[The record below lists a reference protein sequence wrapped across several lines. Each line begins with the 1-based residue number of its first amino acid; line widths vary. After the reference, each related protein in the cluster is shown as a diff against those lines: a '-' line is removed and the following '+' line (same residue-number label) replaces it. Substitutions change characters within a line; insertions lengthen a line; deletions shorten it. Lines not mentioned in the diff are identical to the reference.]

1 MIRGTVLGGT
11 NNQFEVE
18 RADGTVLL
26 CSIKGK
32 ILRESE
38 GYYNPLAP
46 GDLVEIAPDEHDSA
60 RGQILSLVPRKNHF
74 VRWNQKG
81 KAPQLLASNL
91 DLLVIVSTPAEPPF
105 RPRFVDRALIQ
116 SEAEH
121 IEPLILMNKCDL
133 EFDADT
139 EERLAD
145 WERLGYTVLRA
156 SAKTGEGLDA
166 LVRRLSGKLSA
177 FVGQS
182 GVGKSSLLNALDSGL
197 SLRTSGLSEKYCR
210 GTHTT
215 TRGMLYHLPFGSV
228 PAADAAPGAAAPES
242 AASDAV
248 APGAGLPDA
257 SIIDTPGVRRFVLHD
272 IPAKDLAL
280 YFREMEPLVGTCSW
294 GLSCS
299 HEHEPG
305 CKILEAVYAGVIHE
319 QRYESWQ
326 RIREEIETG
335 SWAD

>member
-1 MIRGTVLGGT
+1 MINGLVLGGT

-18 RADGTVLL
+18 RADGTVCL
-26 CSIKGK
+26 CGIKGK

-46 GDLVEIAPDEHDSA
+46 GDRVEIQVDEHDEA
-60 RGQILSLVPRKNHF
+60 RGQIVSLLPRTNHF

-81 KAPQLLASNL
+81 NAPQLLAANL
-91 DLLVIVSTPAEPPF
+91 DLIVVVTTPAEPPF

-116 SEAEH
+116 ADAEH
-121 IEPLILMNKCDL
+121 ITPLILVNKWDL
-133 EFDADT
+133 ASEPDT
-139 EERLAD
+139 DERLAD
-145 WERLGYTVLRA
+145 WERLGYEILRV
-156 SAKTGEGLDA
+156 SARTGEGMDQLA
-166 LVRRLSGKLSA
+166 ARLSGRVSA

-182 GVGKSSLLNALDSGL
+182 GVGKSSLLNALDERL
-197 SLRTSGLSEKYCR
+197 TLRTGGLSEKYGR

-215 TRGMLYHLPFGSV
+215 TKGMLFHLPPAPDGSV
-228 PAADAAPGAAAPES
+228 
-242 AASDAV
+242 
-248 APGAGLPDA
+248 A
-257 SIIDTPGVRRFVLHD
+257 SIIDTPGVRRFILSD

-335 SWAD
+335 SWSD

>member
-1 MIRGTVLGGT
+1 VSRGTVLGGT

-18 RADGTVLL
+18 LPGGQVSL

-46 GDLVEIAPDEHDSA
+46 GDLVEIAPDEHDEA

-91 DLLVIVSTPAEPPF
+91 DLLVIVSTPDEPPF

-121 IEPLILMNKCDL
+121 ITPLVLMNKSDL
-133 EFDADT
+133 GTDSDT
-139 EERLAD
+139 EDRLAD
-145 WERLGYTVLRA
+145 WERLGYEIMRV
-156 SAKTGEGLDA
+156 SAKTGEGMDDLA
-166 LVRRLSGKLSA
+166 SRLSGRLSA

-182 GVGKSSLLNALDSGL
+182 GVGKSSLLNALDGRL
-197 SLRTSGLSEKYCR
+197 SLRTGGLSEKYGR

-215 TRGMLYHLPFGSV
+215 TRGMLYHLPLGGSL
-228 PAADAAPGAAAPES
+228 A
-242 AASDAV
+242 
-248 APGAGLPDA
+248 DA

-280 YFREMEPLVGTCSW
+280 YFREMESLVGTCSW

>member
-1 MIRGTVLGGT
+1 MGRPSLIQGLVLGGT

-18 RADGTVLL
+18 TDDGVVRL
-26 CSIKGK
+26 CPIKGK
-32 ILRESE
+32 ILKEAE

-46 GDLVEIAPDEHDSA
+46 GDRVEIMPDELDEN
-60 RGQILSLVPRKNHF
+60 RGQVVSLVPRKNHF
-74 VRWNQKG
+74 VRLNQKENT
-81 KAPQLLASNL
+81 PQLLAANL
-91 DLLVIVSTPAEPPF
+91 DLLVVVTTPAEPPF

-116 SEAEH
+116 ADAEH
-121 IEPLILMNKCDL
+121 ITPLVLVNKCDL
-133 EFDADT
+133 EMDGDT

-145 WERLGYTVLRA
+145 WERLGYEIMRV
-156 SAKTGEGLDA
+156 SAKSGSGMDELA
-166 LVRRLSGKLSA
+166 LRLAGQVSA

-182 GVGKSSLLNALDSGL
+182 GVGKSSLLNCLDTRL
-197 SLRTSGLSEKYCR
+197 TLRTGGLSEKFGR

-215 TRGMLYHLPFGSV
+215 TKGMLFHLP
-228 PAADAAPGAAAPES
+228 PEADGRC
-242 AASDAV
+242 
-248 APGAGLPDA
+248 A

-280 YFREMEPLVGTCSW
+280 YFREMEDLVGKCSW
-294 GLSCS
+294 GHSCS
-299 HEHEPG
+299 HQNEPG

-335 SWAD
+335 SWSD